1 MSYLFKIAPYV
12 GGFIIIVFLISLV
25 NFYFYRK
32 RKIDKV
38 KILKYIIK
46 SDNAVSKHTVHEKV
60 FNNESLEYVR
70 NLLNELQTEDLI
82 REIKLGSS
90 NSDGLWEYKKEDS

>member
-1 MSYLFKIAPYV
+1 MSYLLKIAPYI

-38 KILKYIIK
+38 KILKYIIE
-46 SDNAVSKHTVHEKV
+46 SDNAVSKHTLHKKV
-60 FNNESLEYVR
+60 FSNESLKYVN
-70 NLLNELQTEDLI
+70 NLLNELETEDLI
-82 REIKLGSS
+82 REIKLGSL
-90 NSDGLWEYKKEDS
+90 NSDGLWEYKNQEN